1 MDDKFPPPPSPW
13 QTLKDF
19 LIGERWVATRKVLKI
34 VAWAAFLG
42 AWLFIFFSLAD
53 HTKQALTKEYNHAL
67 ELIDQGEY
75 IAAWELL
82 DKIGYDWGDV
92 KETMASIADEYEQAL
107 QARKDETVVAS
118 LPSLSYQEQKEALAS
133 MYDKEKSDALYLEY
147 SLKEAYRLYNAQEY
161 YEALG
166 LFLIIPEDLRSEDFD
181 EIVFDCLNHIS
192 DKIQAD

>member
-1 MDDKFPPPPSPW
+1 M
-13 QTLKDF
+13 
-19 LIGERWVATRKVLKI
+19 
-34 VAWAAFLG
+34 G